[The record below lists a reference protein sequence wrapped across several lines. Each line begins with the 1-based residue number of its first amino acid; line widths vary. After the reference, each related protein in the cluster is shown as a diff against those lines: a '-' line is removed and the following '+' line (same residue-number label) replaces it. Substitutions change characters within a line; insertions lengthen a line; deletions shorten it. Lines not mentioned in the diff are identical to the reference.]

1 MLWCN
6 WKQSQQLVLVGR
18 HCPIQSH
25 CVPFID
31 LPMTT
36 IIMKRKK
43 LLLRCCH
50 DVVHQKTNEPMSS
63 MMRKRMCSVS
73 SSMLSSS
80 TSLIRTLCLTMVLS
94 SLQFSSITC
103 LTSHHECPSHHLL
116 KSLVPQ
122 SEDSTSIDCYCTY
135 DPSHEREGGGWDI
148 SCMKQLRS
156 SSSSSRQVN
165 STNIP
170 NPETVIKNNRPGADD
185 DDFIP
190 SDLHYSTLESSAFEF
205 TIKHES
211 KRAIEISCYDSS
223 PDFKPAMFQGSSFI
237 FSASLFLSS

>member
-1 MLWCN
+1 
-6 WKQSQQLVLVGR
+6 
-18 HCPIQSH
+18 
-25 CVPFID
+25 
-31 LPMTT
+31 
-36 IIMKRKK
+36 
-43 LLLRCCH
+43 
-50 DVVHQKTNEPMSS
+50 
-63 MMRKRMCSVS
+63 MCSVS

-80 TSLIRTLCLTMVLS
+80 TSLIRTLCLIMILS
-94 SLQFSSITC
+94 SLQFSTITC

-116 KSLVPQ
+116 KSLVSQ

-148 SCMKQLRS
+148 SCMKQLKS

-170 NPETVIKNNRPGADD
+170 NPETVIKNNQPGPGADD
-185 DDFIP
+185 DFIP
-190 SDLHYSTLESSAFEF
+190 LDLHYSTLQSSAFEF

-237 FSASLFLSS
+237 FFPSLFLSFPSSYFPFLSFLFFLQSPSSCLYSFPVFT

>member
-1 MLWCN
+1 
-6 WKQSQQLVLVGR
+6 
-18 HCPIQSH
+18 
-25 CVPFID
+25 
-31 LPMTT
+31 MTT
-36 IIMKRKK
+36 IFMKRKK
-43 LLLRCCH
+43 LRCCH
-50 DVVHQKTNEPMSS
+50 DVHQKTNEPMSS

-73 SSMLSSS
+73 ASMLSSS
-80 TSLIRTLCLTMVLS
+80 TSLIRTLCLTILLS
-94 SLQFSSITC
+94 SLQFSTITC

-122 SEDSTSIDCYCTY
+122 SEDSTSIDCYCTH

-170 NPETVIKNNRPGADD
+170 NPQAVIKNNRPGADD

-211 KRAIEISCYDSS
+211 KRAVEISCYDSS

-237 FSASLFLSS
+237 FLVSPFLTFLSFLLTFLSLLLTFLSPVYSFPVFT